1 VLNFSGEA
9 DMKAG
14 TISQQFWHLGKAAK
28 GQAMTEFVFVAF
40 VAMIILFVAIQM
52 AALGRESMALGQL
65 GYQAARWATNPKNND
80 STLVTVSPQCS
91 DVAKLI
97 NAPASVSSKYSYVS
111 TVSPLATGYMGKI
124 GYGNTVCGTAP
135 PGGIGVA
142 MACPNATAAVCTGLR
157 PAGTAVQVKLTM
169 DTRNVLFLNLDRS
182 GNNPNF
188 LGIPFPKTISSVQTM
203 LTQ

>member
-1 VLNFSGEA
+1 
-9 DMKAG
+9 MRAG
-14 TISQQFWHLGKAAK
+14 ITRHESSHMGRAAK

-52 AALGRESMALGQL
+52 AALGREAMALGQL

-111 TVSPLATGYMGKI
+111 SVSPLATGYMGKI

-142 MACPNATAAVCTGLR
+142 MACPNATTAVCTGLR

-169 DTRNVLFLNLDRS
+169 DTRNMLFLNLDRS

-188 LGIPFPKTISSVQTM
+188 LGIPFPKTLSSTQTM